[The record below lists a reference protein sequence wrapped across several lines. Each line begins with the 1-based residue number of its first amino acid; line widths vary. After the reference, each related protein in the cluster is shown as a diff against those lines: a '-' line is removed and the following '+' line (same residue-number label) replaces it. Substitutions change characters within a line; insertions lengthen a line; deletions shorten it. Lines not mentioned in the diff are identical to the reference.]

1 MKLQWYAVML
11 FFAFIGTGC
20 IPLQMSGQ
28 SESFPGKSAYWD
40 GPAQNF
46 TVGQVLNYFRQ
57 LRSLSGEATAGEAQ
71 RAAKAYADQ
80 KRPVDAIQYL
90 LVLAVSGISSENKP
104 TIAAIFADLRENAT
118 LMHRDVQELLFLIE
132 SFYASNLASQGQ
144 DFSADLVSRA
154 TEIERA
160 DFEKKLKACRQQSQ
174 LLADKIQKLK
184 DIERIL
190 TDRELKEEQK

>member
-1 MKLQWYAVML
+1 
-11 FFAFIGTGC
+11 
-20 IPLQMSGQ
+20 
-28 SESFPGKSAYWD
+28 
-40 GPAQNF
+40 
-46 TVGQVLNYFRQ
+46 
-57 LRSLSGEATAGEAQ
+57 
-71 RAAKAYADQ
+71 
-80 KRPVDAIQYL
+80 